1 MKINADPE
9 MANNPFPT
17 LFIMIKGQGMGRL
30 GEKTMALKERMT
42 VFVPA
47 GMFHQFWTESE
58 EGLEFVIIM
67 FGEGA

>member
-1 MKINADPE
+1 LRE
-9 MANNPFPT
+9 
-17 LFIMIKGQGMGRL
+17 GR
-30 GEKTMALKERMT
+30 T

-47 GMFHQFWTESE
+47 GMIHQFWTDTA